1 MGYIEKTL
9 VGDEKIE
16 KHFKLHWI
24 VYVKHILFFWLFF
37 PIIWLVQAVFIEYAL
52 TTKRVVTKEGIISRD
67 SEEMRLVKV
76 ETVEVKQGII
86 GRILG
91 YGNVHISG
99 TGSSNVIFSTVS
111 NPIEVK
117 KSIDAQLS

>member
-86 GRILG
+86 GRMLG

>member
-86 GRILG
+86 GRMLG

-99 TGSSNVIFSTVS
+99 TGSSNVIFRTVS

>member
-86 GRILG
+86 GRMLG

-99 TGSSNVIFSTVS
+99 TGSSNVIFRTVS
-111 NPIEVK
+111 HPIEVK

>member
-37 PIIWLVQAVFIEYAL
+37 PIIWFVQALFIEYAL

-99 TGSSNVIFSTVS
+99 TGSSNFIFSTVS

>member
-37 PIIWLVQAVFIEYAL
+37 PIIWFVQALFIEYAL

-86 GRILG
+86 GRMLG

-99 TGSSNVIFSTVS
+99 TGSSNVIFRTVS